1 MNVGCG
7 GGAGPGRAFGPAA
20 PGCLTRREF
29 LWMLSMSAA
38 GAAAGCAFDP
48 VTGRS
53 QLMLVSEAQEIQIDR
68 QYSPRQYS
76 ADYGLTQDAAL
87 NRYIDGVGRSLIP
100 HTHRPGM
107 PYAFRTVNAVY
118 VNAYAFPG
126 GSIAVT
132 RGILLELANEAS
144 LAALLG
150 HELGHVNA
158 RHTAEQMSK
167 SQMTSVL
174 LSGLQ
179 LAAGMGGASYGD
191 IAGQL
196 GMLGASLLLAS
207 YSRDNEREADALGNA
222 YMVKAG
228 YNTDGFVDLMGMLNS
243 LSKEKPG
250 YADVLFSTHPMSDER
265 YRTAVNDARTKY
277 QASHNAPLGKERY
290 MDQTASLRRM
300 KGAIELMQKGDAS
313 LSRKRYDEAESFFR
327 NALEQAPRDYAALV
341 MMSKCLIVQEKS
353 REALRYADQARA
365 VYPGEAQAYYVSGF
379 ARLDQKQFQEAFQA
393 FDRYDQIL
401 PGNPSTAFLK
411 GYALEGMGR
420 KPDAA
425 AQYQKY
431 LQSVQKGAQAQHAYN
446 RLVEWGYIRK

>member
-1 MNVGCG
+1 MKMGRWE
-7 GGAGPGRAFGPAA
+7 GAGPGR
-20 PGCLTRREF
+20 LSRREF

-53 QLMLVSEAQEIQIDR
+53 QLMLVSESQEIQIDR
-68 QYSPRQYS
+68 QYSPKQLS
-76 ADYGLTQDAAL
+76 ADYGLIQDAAL
-87 NRYIDGVGRSLIP
+87 SRYVDGVGRRLIP
-100 HTHRPGM
+100 FTHRPGM

-126 GSIAVT
+126 GGIAVT
-132 RGILLELANEAS
+132 RGILLELENEAS

-150 HELGHVNA
+150 HELGPVNA

-167 SQMTSVL
+167 SQVTSAL
-174 LSGLQ
+174 LTGLQ
-179 LAAGMGGASYGD
+179 VAVGIGASSYAD
-191 IAGQL
+191 LAGQL
-196 GMLGASLLLAS
+196 GTIGASLLLAS

-228 YNTDGFVDLMGMLNS
+228 YGTEGFVDLMGMLNS
-243 LSKEKPG
+243 LSKAKPG

-265 YRTAVNDARTKY
+265 YRTAVTAARTTY
-277 QASHNAPLGKERY
+277 QASRNAPLGRERY
-290 MDQTASLRRM
+290 MDETASLRRM
-300 KGAIELMQKGDAS
+300 KGAIDLLQKGEAA
-313 LSRKRYDEAESFFR
+313 LSKKRYGEAESFFG
-327 NALEQAPRDYAALV
+327 NALRQAPRDYAALV
-341 MMSKCLIVQEKS
+341 MMSKCLLLQEKS
-353 REALRYADQARA
+353 REALNYADQARA

-379 ARLDQKQFQEAFQA
+379 ARLDRKQFQEAYLA
-393 FDRYDQIL
+393 FDRYDQLL
-401 PGNPSTAFLK
+401 PGNPNAVFMK

-425 AQYQKY
+425 AHYQRY